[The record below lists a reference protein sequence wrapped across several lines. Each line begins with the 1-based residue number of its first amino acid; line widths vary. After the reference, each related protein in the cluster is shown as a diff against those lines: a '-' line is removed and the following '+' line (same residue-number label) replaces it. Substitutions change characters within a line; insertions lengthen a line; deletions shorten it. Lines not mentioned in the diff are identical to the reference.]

1 MEHHL
6 AKVGA
11 AGSNPV
17 SRLLK
22 CKKILVM
29 LGFSFFFLATA
40 RHLYY
45 NIHHGFK
52 MFFQNLE
59 KQDAYLEEMKMKF
72 AKRMDRF
79 GEGIFSRLA
88 EIKNKRISEGKEVI
102 DLSIGAPNIPP
113 AEHIRKAL
121 CEEAMK
127 PENYVYAIS
136 DTKKMLDTVADWYKR
151 RYDVELDPDTEICS
165 LLGSQEGLAHIAL
178 SIADEGDIVMVP
190 DPCYPIFGDGP
201 QIAGAELYYM
211 PLKKENDY
219 IIQLQDIPEEVAKK
233 AKLMVVSYPNNPTT
247 AMAPAQFYQDLVAFA
262 KKYDIIVLHDNA
274 YSELVFDGK
283 TCGSF
288 LSYPGAKEIGVEF
301 NSLSKTY
308 GLAGARIGF
317 CLGNKE
323 VVKHLKMLKS
333 NMDYG
338 MFLPIQAAAVAAL
351 TGDQDCVY
359 DTMKAYEARRDI
371 LCDGLRS
378 IGWEMDRPV
387 ATMFVWAPIP
397 KQYES
402 SEAFV
407 MDLVEKTGVMVT
419 PGSAFGPS
427 GEGFVRMAL
436 VQDREALERAIHAV
450 DESGIFSKENA

>member
-1 MEHHL
+1 MKSENVTIKKEYCPNCFNAIGSMRPCPYCGNEQFDRKNPL
-6 AKVGA
+6 ALPVNVVLKNRYVVGRMLG
-11 AGSNPV
+11 AGGFGITYKCYDLKERKICAIKEYAPSTSATRLSDSLTLTATSV
-17 SRLLK
+17 SRQEIFEHGREK
-22 CKKILVM
+22 F
-29 LGFSFFFLATA
+29 LGEAAT
-40 RHLYY
+40 
-45 NIHHGFK
+45 
-52 MFFQNLE
+52 
-59 KQDAYLEEMKMKF
+59 
-72 AKRMDRF
+72 
-79 GEGIFSRLA
+79 
-88 EIKNKRISEGKEVI
+88 
-102 DLSIGAPNIPP
+102 LS
-113 AEHIRKAL
+113 
-121 CEEAMK
+121 
-127 PENYVYAIS
+127 
-136 DTKKMLDTVADWYKR
+136 
-151 RYDVELDPDTEICS
+151 
-165 LLGSQEGLAHIAL
+165 
-178 SIADEGDIVMVP
+178 
-190 DPCYPIFGDGP
+190 
-201 QIAGAELYYM
+201 
-211 PLKKENDY
+211 
-219 IIQLQDIPEEVAKK
+219 QLQDIPEKVAKK

-323 VVKHLKMLKS
+323 VVKHMKMLKS

-371 LCDGLRS
+371 LCDGFRS